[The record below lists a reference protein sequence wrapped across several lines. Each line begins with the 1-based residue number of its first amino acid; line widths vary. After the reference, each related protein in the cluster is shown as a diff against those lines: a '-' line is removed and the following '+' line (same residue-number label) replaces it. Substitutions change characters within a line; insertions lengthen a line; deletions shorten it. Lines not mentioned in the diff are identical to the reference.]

1 MALPTYQPTNLPI
14 YQPTNLPT
22 DQPTLMA
29 LEARYTSGVYPKRPL
44 VIVRGA
50 GARVWDAEGREYID
64 CVAGQ
69 GAANLGHAHP
79 AIVEAISRQAA
90 ALISCP
96 EIFYNDQR
104 ARLLERLAAVAPTG
118 PETRVFLCN
127 SGAEAN
133 EAAFKFARLS
143 TGRIGIVAAMR
154 SFHGRTFGALSA
166 TWNKE
171 YRQPFEPLVP
181 GFSHVPYNDIP
192 ALEAAVGDDT
202 AAVILEVV
210 QGEGGV
216 HPGTAAYLQRAQ
228 ELCRERGA
236 LLILDEVQTGYGR
249 TGKLFACQH
258 HGLTPDLMT
267 IAKSMAGGL
276 PMAACL
282 IGPRVQNIRPLTH
295 GSTFGGNPLA
305 CAAALAVLEVMTA
318 AIGPLEEQALIP
330 APSPAGRGSG
340 ESDVTSPPA
349 PPLQGEGWESP
360 PSLAGKGVGESGVT
374 SPPAPPLQG
383 EGWESPPSLAGKGAG
398 GLGFLAGEGA
408 GGSGETLPDRA
419 ARLGEHLLGRLR
431 RIESPLIREVRGLGL
446 LVGVDLRVKVTPI
459 LQKLQALGVLALPAG
474 ATVLRLLPPLVI
486 AEEDL
491 ERVADAIEQV
501 LLEAGSSK
509 LEAG

>member
-29 LEARYTSGVYPKRPL
+29 LEARHTSGVYPKRPL

-318 AIGPLEEQALIP
+318 AHVPGISQSAWH
-330 APSPAGRGSG
+330 
-340 ESDVTSPPA
+340 VN
-349 PPLQGEGWESP
+349 
-360 PSLAGKGVGESGVT
+360 
-374 SPPAPPLQG
+374 
-383 EGWESPPSLAGKGAG
+383 
-398 GLGFLAGEGA
+398 
-408 GGSGETLPDRA
+408 ETLPDRA

-509 LEAG
+509 LEAGS